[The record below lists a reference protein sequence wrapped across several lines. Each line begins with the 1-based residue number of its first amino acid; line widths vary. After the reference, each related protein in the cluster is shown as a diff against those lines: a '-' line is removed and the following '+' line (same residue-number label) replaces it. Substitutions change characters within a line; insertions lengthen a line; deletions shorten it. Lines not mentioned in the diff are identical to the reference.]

1 MKYIHCL
8 FLLLC
13 YLSASAVPELQ
24 FCRLNVEN
32 SDLSHNY
39 VRAIVKDEDGFVW
52 IATTNGL
59 NRYDGHR
66 TTVYYQGDFGLES
79 SSVYAL
85 CSDKSNV
92 LWLKS
97 NTSTQ
102 YYDKKTEMFV
112 TADTDLFDKASV
124 PEA

>member
-1 MKYIHCL
+1 MKYLHSVFL

-13 YLSASAVPELQ
+13 SQYASAVPELQ

-39 VRAIVKDEDGFVW
+39 VRAIIKDSDGFVW

-59 NRYDGHR
+59 NRYDGHK
-66 TTVYYQGDFGLES
+66 TSVYYQGDYGLES
-79 SSVYAL
+79 SSIYAL
-85 CSDKSNV
+85 LCDNSGI

-97 NTSTQ
+97 SNATQ
-102 YYDKKTEMFV
+102 YYDKTTGMFV
-112 TADTDLFDKASV
+112 TEDTDLFDKARSD
-124 PEA
+124 